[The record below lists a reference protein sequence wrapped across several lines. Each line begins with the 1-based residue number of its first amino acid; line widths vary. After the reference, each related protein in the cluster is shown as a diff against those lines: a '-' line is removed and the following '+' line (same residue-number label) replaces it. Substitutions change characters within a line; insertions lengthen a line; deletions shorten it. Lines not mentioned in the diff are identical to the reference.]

1 MLILVIAILLICAAI
16 AWLKFGGVDPSA
28 YSNINMFDGQISF
41 PTYWIP
47 FAILAFVV
55 FLLALWLLG
64 KIFSAPKAIKRGNK
78 SREAARSRDSLDRG
92 LMEIGSGDFEKGEAT
107 LTSHL
112 DGGASDAPKYL
123 AAAKSAE
130 ARGAHEQANH
140 YLKKASDSSN
150 DSSFAVRTA
159 QAEMMMGRGEYDKAE
174 TLLTN
179 LHTATPGNAHI
190 MGLLATTLQ
199 QTGNAEKMS
208 RLTQIMRKD
217 GSVPESKVAA
227 MESPAWE
234 KALADAPNSD
244 VQRVWD
250 SLPAEAKTNASAVG
264 AYAKR
269 LSDIGQADKAEAVV
283 HKSINSSFDESL
295 AGLYG
300 DIESSNTAKQLENA
314 ERWAQT
320 NSSSP
325 ALLSTIGKLA
335 GKRELWSK
343 ARDNMVKSAQVDLN
357 PGICNDLGEVM
368 EAMGDKASAVEL
380 FKNASRLA
388 AGKSPVGMLTDLPAL
403 ASKLGK

>member
-1 MLILVIAILLICAAI
+1 MLILVIAILLI
-16 AWLKFGGVDPSA
+16 
-28 YSNINMFDGQISF
+28 
-41 PTYWIP
+41 
-47 FAILAFVV
+47 
-55 FLLALWLLG
+55 LLALWLLG
-64 KIFSAPKAIKRGNK
+64 KIFSAPKAIKRGSK
-78 SREAARSRDSLDRG
+78 SREAARSRESLDRG
-92 LMEIGSGDFEKGEAT
+92 LMEVSSGDFEKGEAT
-107 LTSHL
+107 LTSNL
-112 DGGASDAPKYL
+112 DGGPSDAPKYL

-130 ARGAHEQANH
+130 ARGAQEQANH

-150 DSSFAVRTA
+150 EASFAVRTA
-159 QAEMMMGRGEYDKAE
+159 QAEMMMGRGDYDKAE

-190 MGLLATTLQ
+190 MGMLATTLQ
-199 QTGNAEKMS
+199 HTGNAEKMS

-217 GSVPESKVAA
+217 GTVSEDKIAA
-227 MESPAWE
+227 LESPAWT
-234 KALADAPNSD
+234 KAIGDASNSD
-244 VQRVWD
+244 VERVWQ
-250 SLPAEAKTNASAVG
+250 SFPAEAKTNAAAVG

-269 LSDIGQADKAEAVV
+269 LSEIGQADKAE
-283 HKSINSSFDESL
+283 

-314 ERWAQT
+314 ERWAQS
-320 NSSSP
+320 NSTSP

-343 ARDNMVKSAQVDLN
+343 ARDSMVKSAQVDLN

-368 EAMGDKASAVEL
+368 EAMGDKASATEL

-388 AGKSPVGMLTDLPAL
+388 AGKSPVGILTDLPAL